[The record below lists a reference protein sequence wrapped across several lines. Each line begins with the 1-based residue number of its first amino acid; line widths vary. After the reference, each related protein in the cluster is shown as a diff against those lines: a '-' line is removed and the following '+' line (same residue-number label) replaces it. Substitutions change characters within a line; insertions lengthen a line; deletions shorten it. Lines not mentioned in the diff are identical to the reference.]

1 MNTWS
6 FSLPIP
12 PSVNATHRHGGGRCW
27 LSTEYQDWRMATRL
41 TLSGQCAGLSDKPVG
56 PYAIWIDIRGG
67 KGWRANRDMDNT
79 GKAILDILQI
89 VGIIESDSTEWVQRI
104 VFTFAPPIKGQS
116 AALLVTI
123 EEWRGQGE

>member
-1 MNTWS
+1 MNIWS

-12 PSVNATHRHGGGRCW
+12 PSVNATHRHGWGRCW
-27 LSTEYQDWRMATRL
+27 LSTEYQDWRMATRI

-67 KGWRANRDMDNT
+67 KGWRVNRDLDNC

-89 VGIIESDSTEWVQRI
+89 VGIIEGDSTEWVQRI
-104 VFTFAPPIKGQS
+104 VFTFAPSIKGQS
-116 AALLVTI
+116 ASLMVTI
-123 EEWRGQGE
+123 EEWRALGE

>member
-1 MNTWS
+1 
-6 FSLPIP
+6 
-12 PSVNATHRHGGGRCW
+12 
-27 LSTEYQDWRMATRL
+27 MATRL

-67 KGWRANRDMDNT
+67 KGWRANRDLDNC

-104 VFTFAPPIKGQS
+104 VFTFDAPIKGQS
-116 AALLVTI
+116 ASLMVTV

>member
-6 FSLPIP
+6 FDLPIP

-41 TLSGQCAGLSDKPVG
+41 TLAGQIAGLADKPVG

-67 KGWRANRDMDNT
+67 KGWRANRDMDNL

-89 VGIIESDSTEWVQRI
+89 VGIIEDDSTQWVQRI
-104 VFTFAPPIKGQS
+104 VFTYADPIKGKP
-116 AALLVTI
+116 AALTVSV
-123 EEWRGQGE
+123 EEWRSK

>member
-12 PSVNATHRHGGGRCW
+12 PSVNATHQHGGGRCW
-27 LSTEYQDWRMATRL
+27 LSTEYRTWRLAATISL
-41 TLSGQCAGLSDKPVG
+41 AGQTSGWIDKPVG

-67 KGWRANRDMDNT
+67 KGWRANRDLDNC

-104 VFTFAPPIKGQS
+104 VFTFDAPIKGQS

>member
-41 TLSGQCAGLSDKPVG
+41 TLSGQSAGLSDKPVG

-67 KGWRANRDMDNT
+67 KGWRANRDMDNC

-89 VGIIESDSTEWVQRI
+89 VGIIEGDSTEWVQRI

-116 AALLVTI
+116 AALMVTI
-123 EEWRGQGE
+123 EEWRALGE